1 VPDVKK
7 AFEVMSEAAHWRL
20 LTEPGHPEVWFG
32 NAEIVSNDQVARDT
46 FCLRMAAAPIAGV
59 ITPGQF
65 MMVRLPQTHDP
76 LLGRAFALYDV
87 VRNDKD
93 QAIGL
98 EIAYAA
104 VGRMTRRLS
113 TLRPGE
119 KLEIWGPLGNGFPAP
134 FADELILVAGGI
146 GYTPFLAVAKEAL
159 GVTQYGKTARTGGR
173 CCVVKLLFG
182 VRSKDYVPSDIYR
195 FSESGVQVVLSS
207 DDGSVGKRGFV
218 SDLLDEELS
227 VPVRGRRVVYCCGP
241 EPMMAK
247 VAEICRERSV
257 ECLVSLETPMA
268 CGLGLCYSCMAR
280 IKVNA
285 QDAGWDYRRVCV
297 EGPVFDARRVV
308 FEDS

>member
-1 VPDVKK
+1 MKV
-7 AFEVMSEAAHWRL
+7 FEVMSDTTPWRL

-32 NAEIVSNDQVARDT
+32 SGEIVSNDQVARDT
-46 FCLRMAAAPIAGV
+46 FCLHVAAAPIAGV
-59 ITPGQF
+59 IAPGQF
-65 MMVRLPQTHDP
+65 VMVRLPQTNDP

-87 VRNDKD
+87 VCNEEG

-134 FADELILVAGGI
+134 SADELILVAGGI

-159 GVTQYGKTARTGGR
+159 GVAQYGKIARSQER
-173 CCVVKLLFG
+173 RCVVKFLFG
-182 VRSKDYVPSDIYR
+182 VRSRDYVPSDIHR
-195 FSESGVQVVLSS
+195 FSECGVRVVLSS
-207 DDGSVGKRGFV
+207 DNGSVGKRGFV
-218 SDLLDEELS
+218 SDLLEEELS
-227 VPVRGRRVVYCCGP
+227 SPSKGRRVVYCCGP
-241 EPMMAK
+241 DPMMAK
-247 VAEICRERSV
+247 VAEICRQRDV

-280 IKVNA
+280 IRGETE
-285 QDAGWDYRRVCV
+285 DTAGWDYRRVCV
-297 EGPVFDARRVV
+297 EGPVFDARKVV